1 MSIDKEF
8 EQLSAY
14 LDDEL
19 TPTEREYIQQ
29 RIASSPELQRKLA
42 ELQQMKKLVTAVD
55 PLPEDPYFSQRLAAT
70 IKERKSGGG
79 RFLPFRKP
87 VAAFAVVTI
96 LMMVFI
102 KFSPIQWNSLFE
114 EQKSNI
120 LDFYT
125 QNLQPFF
132 TASDLTSE
140 DIFNFA
146 FHKTLPVGDE
156 ANQVLSLTS
165 GDIGKAFFEIRDKE
179 DIDKDNEQNVD
190 MERFITSL
198 DLNQDQQR
206 NLDSILRSYSD
217 RISSTILVNNNS
229 TLAVNPDLINIQA
242 ALRAEILL
250 FAADANEKALEYMFK
265 KNEQKLSLS
274 ENREVAEFVN
284 NTKFN
289 PSREYYCLTP
299 DTSFTM
305 ELDID
310 IDSLHRDLQQ
320 LERDVITQKE
330 KLVSLRTLPR
340 KMNVKTNR
348 SAFFDSVIANQMQV
362 WVDNNSF
369 KFEIPMPGRMPEV
382 HYNCDSI
389 RNEIDEAM
397 TVFKSFEFNIRVDS
411 NLSSQSFHFS
421 YRDTA
426 AGQSGMNMGIVIP
439 DLGNTGINIDSIVQ
453 SETMGNIQFDM
464 GTNDSTGGFY
474 FKLGD
479 SVIIA
484 LDSSELHIELEHFRK
499 EMKTLRK
506 EMELF
511 RQKMME
517 DMQREQTDSNRQ
529 LRRRWEI

>member
-1 MSIDKEF
+1 
-8 EQLSAY
+8 
-14 LDDEL
+14 
-19 TPTEREYIQQ
+19 
-29 RIASSPELQRKLA
+29 
-42 ELQQMKKLVTAVD
+42 
-55 PLPEDPYFSQRLAAT
+55 
-70 IKERKSGGG
+70 
-79 RFLPFRKP
+79 
-87 VAAFAVVTI
+87 
-96 LMMVFI
+96 
-102 KFSPIQWNSLFE
+102 
-114 EQKSNI
+114 
-120 LDFYT
+120 
-125 QNLQPFF
+125 
-132 TASDLTSE
+132 
-140 DIFNFA
+140 
-146 FHKTLPVGDE
+146 
-156 ANQVLSLTS
+156 
-165 GDIGKAFFEIRDKE
+165 
-179 DIDKDNEQNVD
+179 
-190 MERFITSL
+190 
-198 DLNQDQQR
+198 
-206 NLDSILRSYSD
+206 
-217 RISSTILVNNNS
+217 
-229 TLAVNPDLINIQA
+229 
-242 ALRAEILL
+242 
-250 FAADANEKALEYMFK
+250 
-265 KNEQKLSLS
+265 
-274 ENREVAEFVN
+274 
-284 NTKFN
+284 
-289 PSREYYCLTP
+289 
-299 DTSFTM
+299 
-305 ELDID
+305 
-310 IDSLHRDLQQ
+310 
-320 LERDVITQKE
+320 
-330 KLVSLRTLPR
+330 
-340 KMNVKTNR
+340 
-348 SAFFDSVIANQMQV
+348 MQV